1 MEFLLQ
7 LIADLFAGEPVVEE
21 VDKVSEIQREQ
32 VMEVEAAEQVAL
44 QSAAEGVVAEEPNF
58 FSVIQFH

>member
-44 QSAAEGVVAEEPNF
+44 QSAVEGVVAEEPNF